1 MKQLDFALIL
11 VCTIDPKDMPHLVRK
26 DVQTRLDDYKK
37 SFKFWIN
44 NDLIKKIIFIEN
56 SGYDISYF
64 KDASKSITNKKI
76 EFISSNSNNTFD
88 KKLGK
93 GYGHH
98 LSIKE
103 IFNSSNLAK
112 DTNYFI
118 DVTGRYIVKNF
129 EFILGDIKFNEADIY
144 INLTDFLKFADA
156 NIYAGSKKFFCNYI
170 VPETKK
176 TNDNLNNIYENCV
189 ANATLKAIS
198 DGMTLSKTPIYADI
212 DGYIGTN
219 GKKYRQNTIKKI
231 KLHFFR
237 KLKNYFF
244 KHKKY

>member
-1 MKQLDFALIL
+1 MKELDFALIL

-26 DVQTRLDDYKK
+26 DVKTRLEDYKK
-37 SFKFWIN
+37 SFKFWTN
-44 NDLIKKIIFIEN
+44 NNLIKKIIFIEN

-64 KDASKSITNKKI
+64 RNMSKSISNKKI

-88 KKLGK
+88 KNLGK
-93 GYGHH
+93 GYGHY
-98 LSIKE
+98 LSLKE
-103 IFNSSNLAK
+103 IFDSSELAK

-118 DVTGRYIVKNF
+118 DVTGRHVVKNF
-129 EFILGDIKFNEADIY
+129 KLILEDIKLNESDIY
-144 INLTDFLKFADA
+144 INLTDFLKFADT
-156 NIYAGSKKFFCNYI
+156 NIYAGSKKFFNNYI
-170 VPETKK
+170 IPEAKK

-189 ANATLKAIS
+189 ANAALKAIS
-198 DGMTLSKTPIYADI
+198 SGMTLSKTPIYADI